1 MLKTKRVSVVN
12 IKSDKPILRWVL
24 GHCNKHSL
32 SVLNASIKSAI
43 NFYES
48 EFNYFVLYNEGVE
61 EEKLGLLKNKYK
73 NVNFLKQDWANL
85 PFNLNKPSHLAAG
98 RVDQAPS
105 NQVNNGSFWKLC
117 PPRLSLGVH
126 EILLDNDVV
135 FLKRPALIDEFL
147 SRKDKN
153 LITEDTV
160 SYNGSFEKYLG
171 RAYNAGIVGLRPE
184 YDFEKDLLENYEL
197 IDQTNESYAEEQGLT
212 IYTLYKTDP
221 LIGSCKDFVGLHCD
235 KIFSSNLKKHE
246 SEMREDYYLFGSRLE
261 PWDTRV
267 LFEVLS
273 NKNSC
278 NLLNHVFSTAESIHF
293 LGVNRRE
300 KHFGWNFFKSLK
312 KC

>member
-1 MLKTKRVSVVN
+1 MTN
-12 IKSDKPILRWVL
+12 SDKPILRWVL
-24 GHCNKHSL
+24 GHCNKHGL
-32 SVLNASIKSAI
+32 SVLNASINSAI
-43 NFYES
+43 NLYKS

-61 EEKLGLLKNKYK
+61 EEKLDLLKNKYE
-73 NVNFLKQDWANL
+73 NVNFLKQSWTDL
-85 PFNLNKPSHLAAG
+85 PFNLSKPSYLIAS
-98 RVDQAPS
+98 RCDQSQS
-105 NQVNNGSFWKLC
+105 NQLNNGSFWKLC

-147 SRKDKN
+147 NRKDKN

-160 SYNGSFEKYLG
+160 SYAGSFEKYLG
-171 RAYNAGIVGLRPE
+171 RGYNAGVVGLRPE

-235 KIFSSNLKKHE
+235 KIFLSSLKKYE
-246 SEMREDYYLFGSRLE
+246 GKMREGYCLFGSRLE
-261 PWDTRV
+261 PWDERV
-267 LFEVLS
+267 LFKFLS

-278 NLLNHVFSTAESIHF
+278 NLLNYVFSTAESIHF

-300 KHFGWNFFKSLK
+300 KHFGWNYFKSLK